1 MTVNVSFDQGEMRQV
16 ARGTTLEQLLV
27 TLPPRWSTARCRSWI
42 IRSTAKA
49 ALNGWIITAA

>member
-27 TLPPRWSTARCRSWI
+27 TLPPRERMPL
-42 IRSTAKA
+42 A
-49 ALNGWIITAA
+49 ALVHGTLQ